1 MDAPTAADGARRMAV
16 GHNIVPWVSTRC
28 GGLLQMID
36 QGMSGAYGGRP
47 AAWRCDLDAH
57 TGEADVRALYEGV
70 DEPVPPL
77 CDRCAE
83 LQQRKLRMSDAPMH
97 AASDCAEYCG

>member
-1 MDAPTAADGARRMAV
+1 MNASMLAE
-16 GHNIVPWVSTRC
+16 
-28 GGLLQMID
+28 LKKKQ
-36 QGMSGAYGGRP
+36 SG
-47 AAWRCDLDAH
+47 
-57 TGEADVRALYEGV
+57 EGV

>member
-1 MDAPTAADGARRMAV
+1 MQHQPRWIARSDVQRRVALV
-16 GHNIVPWVSTRC
+16 
-28 GGLLQMID
+28 ID
-36 QGMSGAYGGRP
+36 
-47 AAWRCDLDAH
+47 
-57 TGEADVRALYEGV
+57 GV